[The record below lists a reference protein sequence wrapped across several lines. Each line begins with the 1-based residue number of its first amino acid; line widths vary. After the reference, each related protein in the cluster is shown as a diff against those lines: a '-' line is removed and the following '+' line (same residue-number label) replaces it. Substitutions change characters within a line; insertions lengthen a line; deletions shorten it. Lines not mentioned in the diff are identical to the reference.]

1 MPVIIAILSAPQE
14 EHGFTEDGQWRDV
27 KYIYIF
33 FFGCAATGEIL
44 VSGSGVEPGP
54 SAVRAQSPNHWTT
67 RGFPHPLLL
76 LNNIMF

>member
-27 KYIYIF
+27 KNPSESLVILCSLWISLLWYIYI

-54 SAVRAQSPNHWTT
+54 SAVRAES
-67 RGFPHPLLL
+67 
-76 LNNIMF
+76 